1 MQTIPLTNVLELID
15 RKYKELE
22 KANTQYHLGAKNAL
36 LELAE
41 NLQKLTHEINGTTN
55 QINWVS
61 EKKTNGQIYTDGAAL
76 VTYVDGVCYTL
87 TDNI

>member
-1 MQTIPLTNVLELID
+1 MLTPDYRRIFT
-15 RKYKELE
+15 KELE
-22 KANTQYHLGAKNAL
+22 KANMPYHLGAKNTL

-41 NLQKLTHEINGTTN
+41 NLQKLAHEINGTSN

-61 EKKTNGQIYTDGAAL
+61 ERKINGQIYSDGVAL
-76 VTYVDGVCYTL
+76 VTYVDGVRYTL